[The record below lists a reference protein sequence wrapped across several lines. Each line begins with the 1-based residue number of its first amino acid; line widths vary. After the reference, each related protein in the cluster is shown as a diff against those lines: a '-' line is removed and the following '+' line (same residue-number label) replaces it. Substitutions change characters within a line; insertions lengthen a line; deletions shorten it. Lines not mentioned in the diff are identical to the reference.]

1 MASLQN
7 FLGLIILLIAVCF
20 FAFIGYVAYTV
31 VNDVTDKTKQK
42 MEKKNI
48 NFSKGGM
55 TVKMKERT
63 AEQESDDA
71 QNLLVKAWSHASV
84 SPANQAKPGQAGSAS
99 NSAATTPAA
108 TPGTEKRWPFS
119 RTPSGRPKA

>member
-71 QNLLVKAWSHASV
+71 QK
-84 SPANQAKPGQAGSAS
+84 
-99 NSAATTPAA
+99 
-108 TPGTEKRWPFS
+108 
-119 RTPSGRPKA
+119 

>member
-1 MASLQN
+1 MASLRN

-48 NFSKGGM
+48 NFSKEGM
-55 TVKMKERT
+55 KVSMKQRT

-71 QNLLVKAWSHASV
+71 Q
-84 SPANQAKPGQAGSAS
+84 G
-99 NSAATTPAA
+99 
-108 TPGTEKRWPFS
+108 
-119 RTPSGRPKA
+119 